1 MGELRLKGR
10 TIEETMPTPVGSSL
24 LQAALHLKVDWNYN
38 CSRGTCARCR
48 CQVIEGEQY
57 LNDITDAEWNRMDEE
72 EFEEGYRLSCQAVI
86 EQEGNIVAIHK
97 PYF

>member
-1 MGELRLKGR
+1 MARLRLMGR
-10 TIEETMPTPVGSSL
+10 TQEQTMDTPVGSTL
-24 LQAALHLKVDWNYN
+24 LNAALQLKVDWIYN

-48 CQVIEGEQY
+48 CQVLEGAEH
-57 LNDITDAEWNRMDEE
+57 LNEITDAEWNRMDEE

-86 EQEGNIVAIHK
+86 ESTGDIYAVHR